1 MKREDLRKVE
11 FRDLNGNLRN
21 GFFHQ
26 WVLMKDD
33 VIIGLVED
41 EKGFMH
47 KVHAL
52 NIRFIKE
59 SEV

>member
-41 EKGFMH
+41 EKGFMRIIQTKH
-47 KVHAL
+47 
-52 NIRFIKE
+52 IRFIKE